1 MFFVDFVSNCYDAA
15 YNPDLSLDSEWCT
28 PFRRDASTGE
38 IVDVQQLLRNAYDW
52 ETDGID
58 LQLDWRI
65 DLGPG
70 QLGVNWLVAWVDSMT
85 VGVHTGNVP
94 PEELVGTIGN
104 QVMGSFGVGASLPE
118 WKSNLHLSY
127 AWRALTVGATWRY
140 IDAMTDADTTLDPVF
155 RVPHVDYFDLDAA
168 YEFSTACWKASSCA

>member
-1 MFFVDFVSNCYDAA
+1 MQ
-15 YNPDLSLDSEWCT
+15 E
-28 PFRRDASTGE
+28 
-38 IVDVQQLLRNAYDW
+38 LLRNAYDW

-70 QLGVNWLVAWVDSMT
+70 QLGVNWLVAWVDSVT

-94 PEELVGTIGN
+94 PEELVGTIGSL
-104 QVMGSFGVGASLPE
+104 VGGSFGVGTSFPE

-127 AWRALTVGATWRY
+127 AWRDLTVGAGWRY
-140 IDAMTDADTTLDPVF
+140 IDSMTDADTTLDPVF
-155 RVPHVDYFDLDAA
+155 RVPHVDYFDLNAG
-168 YEFSTACWKASSCA
+168 YEFSAGLLEGLELRRHREPDGRDPPIFPTLAATPSRRNTT